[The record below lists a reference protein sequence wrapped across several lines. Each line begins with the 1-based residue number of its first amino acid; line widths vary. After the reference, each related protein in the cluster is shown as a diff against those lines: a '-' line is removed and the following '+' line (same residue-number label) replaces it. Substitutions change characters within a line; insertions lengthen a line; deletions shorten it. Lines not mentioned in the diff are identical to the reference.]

1 MHLETH
7 PRQPYLSVRH
17 ALAAMTS
24 RPRPITNLAAEDQ
37 VQLFPSLAVP
47 SDDGRH
53 WIVNVH
59 GDVSAPQPLSFSK
72 RMLLK
77 LLRRT
82 MRATA
87 EDFASPLFQER
98 IRRFLAADRSG
109 RRVAVR
115 VGDQI
120 HKLPKKT
127 RRNGHFQ
134 AALRVP
140 DGLARDFVE
149 SAAIG
154 GDKYLELEV
163 VGAAA
168 ATGRAYLL
176 GHTGLSIISDIDD
189 TLKHSYVACKRTLL
203 TNTFLRPYETIP
215 GMAPLFRQW
224 WADGA
229 AFHYVSSS
237 PWQLYGHLTEHLADE
252 GFPPG
257 SFHLKAFRLRDH
269 LLRRVLM
276 LRRSGKLGVIRG
288 ILEMFPRRRFLLVG
302 DSGEHD
308 PEIYGSLARR
318 YPQQVAGIF
327 IRQLDGSKKDLRRR
341 YGRAF
346 RRLDL
351 RLVRIFQE
359 AEELANINIQ

>member
-1 MHLETH
+1 MTSL
-7 PRQPYLSVRH
+7 
-17 ALAAMTS
+17 LAAMTS

-37 VQLFPSLAVP
+37 VQLFPSLAYP
-47 SDDGRH
+47 NDDGRQ

-59 GDVSAPQPLSFSK
+59 GDIFASQPVTFGK

-98 IRRFLAADRSG
+98 IRRFLAADRPG
-109 RRVAVR
+109 RRVAVL

-120 HKLPKKT
+120 HKLPKQS

-134 AALRVP
+134 ATLRIP
-140 DGLARDFVE
+140 DNMARDWVE
-149 SAAIG
+149 SAAVG
-154 GDKYLELEV
+154 GDKFLPLEV
-163 VGAAA
+163 VGAA

-176 GHTGLSIISDIDD
+176 EHTGLSVISDIDD

-224 WADGA
+224 WAEGA

-237 PWQLYGHLTEHLADE
+237 PWQLYDHLTEHLADE

-288 ILEMFPRRRFLLVG
+288 LLKMFPRRRFLLVG

-308 PEIYGSLARR
+308 PEIYGALARR
-318 YPQQVAGIF
+318 YPLQVAGIF
-327 IRQLDGSKKDLRRR
+327 IRQLDGQKNVRRR

-346 RRLDL
+346 RRVDL
-351 RLVRIFQE
+351 RLVRIFE
-359 AEELANINIQ
+359 DAEELANISIG

>member
-1 MHLETH
+1 
-7 PRQPYLSVRH
+7 
-17 ALAAMTS
+17 MTS
-24 RPRPITNLAAEDQ
+24 RKGPIANLAAEDQ
-37 VQLFPSLAVP
+37 VQLFPSLAYP
-47 SDDGRH
+47 SGDGRY
-53 WIVNVH
+53 WIVNIH
-59 GDVSAPQPLSFSK
+59 GDISSQQPVTFSK

-87 EDFASPLFQER
+87 EDFATPLFQER
-98 IRRFLAADRSG
+98 IRRFLAADRPG

-115 VGDQI
+115 IGDDI
-120 HKLPKKT
+120 HKLPKKS
-127 RRNGHFQ
+127 RRNGHFH
-134 AALRVP
+134 ASLRVP
-140 DGLARDFVE
+140 KHLAQEWVE

-154 GDKYLELEV
+154 GDRYLPLEV
-163 VGAAA
+163 VDAA

-176 GHTGLSIISDIDD
+176 EHTGLSVISDIDD
-189 TLKHSYVACKRTLL
+189 TLKHSHVACRRTLL

-224 WADGA
+224 WAEGA

-237 PWQLYGHLTEHLADE
+237 PWQLYDHLTEHLADE

-257 SFHLKAFRLRDH
+257 SFHLKLFRLRDH
-269 LLRRVLM
+269 LLRRLLL

-288 ILEMFPRRRFLLVG
+288 LLKMFPHRRFLLVG

-308 PEIYGSLARR
+308 PEIYGALARR
-318 YPQQVAGIF
+318 YPQQIAGVF
-327 IRQLDGSKKDLRRR
+327 IRQLAAPQKDLRQDLRRR

-346 RRLDL
+346 RRVDL
-351 RLVRIFQE
+351 RLVRIFE
-359 AEELANINIQ
+359 DAEELANINIQ